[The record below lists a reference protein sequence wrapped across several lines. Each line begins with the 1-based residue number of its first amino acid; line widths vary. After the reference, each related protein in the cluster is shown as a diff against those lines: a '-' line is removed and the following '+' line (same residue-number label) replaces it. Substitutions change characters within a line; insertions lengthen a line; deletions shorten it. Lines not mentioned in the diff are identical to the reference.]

1 MQKPPLAEAQ
11 TALGKRK
18 KTHPVEGW
26 YLFHFQNFVKKS
38 CFLTQNF
45 TEIGK
50 SVAESW
56 PTIIFKMAAVRH
68 LEF

>member
-11 TALGKRK
+11 TALGKQK
-18 KTHPVEGW
+18 KHILWKAGIYSTSKI
-26 YLFHFQNFVKKS
+26 LRKS

-45 TEIGK
+45 TEIGQ

-56 PTIIFKMAAVRH
+56 PKIISKMAAVRH
-68 LEF
+68 LKF